1 MRAFFALTAVTF
13 ALAGCNGG
21 EDFSDATVGGCPS
34 GAGCTPTSR
43 GEVLVEL
50 VGPRVENLGYRC
62 GGTNVVF
69 FTKSTESTS
78 TGSNGDP
85 VTVPAYNAL
94 CPSSAQNIEFFIGNG
109 LFEGNYVSLGKILF
123 PKQEALQRYTVTV
136 ADLENSPRRE
146 SADLP
151 KTRNIAALIQ
161 GLDSDPSDPDT
172 VTIPIEAHDIL
183 DDEPELARP
192 LGTSNYDTFR
202 EEWAVGPDV
211 AAIDT
216 YFEKVNDAVAG
227 GIAGLNVDPDIPLAK
242 VKAANR
248 YTRAGNYRFRTC
260 LFITCR
266 DDNDDILSLNLPGR
280 LSNDTPLG
288 EPPLILPNGKIMGLG
303 YAARAASATDAEQEL
318 VAFNETAKVDDLLQL
333 QDASIVSIEDGS
345 TATSLVATGR
355 FLNQLIYNDYNPENG
370 IGKTDIEL
378 NYPTIADSLMDEE
391 KGLLSGDLL
400 SDDVSIPLTA
410 EIEAAPQ
417 PEPDQ
422 ATIDLLAQDS
432 YTLRLMRACLQG
444 ASEPAPANCTA
455 IANLEQEA
463 SPRDANGRYQGNYF
477 PKINDK
483 DVTEEQPRDDYAK
496 SVANEVC
503 LKVISDPGQLNN
515 GIVMAGASDG
525 SCPTTLGVDG
535 WAVGFVSRTFLDD
548 NGMPASANLSMLFA
562 PAAPDTTVTSHFG
575 VTVTGR
581 VDLVDSCRPLYRIAD
596 PNFEAGVR
604 AAWIDGAGDEPLPL
618 LIGYYPYSQGND
630 WIDLLP
636 PKADGEN
643 GLTDLDEDQLEM
655 LVAIRQG
662 AAQFFAGAPGDACDP
677 YPLAP

>member
-136 ADLENSPRRE
+136 ADFENSPRRQ

-172 VTIPIEAHDIL
+172 VRIPVEAHDIL
-183 DDEPELARP
+183 DDEPELAKS
-192 LGTSNYDTFR
+192 LDTADYDVFR
-202 EEWAVGPDV
+202 DDWAVGPDV
-211 AAIDT
+211 PGIDT

-227 GIAGLNVDPDIPLAK
+227 GIDGLNVDQHIPLAK

-318 VAFNETAKVDDLLQL
+318 VAFGETAKVDDLLQL
-333 QDASIVSIEDGS
+333 QDVSIVSIEDGS
-345 TATSLVATGR
+345 TATNLVATGR
-355 FLNQLIYNDYNPENG
+355 FLNQLIYNDYNPDNG

-378 NYPTIADSLMDEE
+378 NYPTIADSLTDDE

-417 PEPDQ
+417 SEPDQ
-422 ATIDLLAQDS
+422 ATIDQLAQGT
-432 YTLRLMRACLQG
+432 YTLRLMRACLEG
-444 ASEPAPANCTA
+444 ANEPTPAACTQ
-455 IANLEQEA
+455 IDNLAEEA
-463 SPRDANGRYQGNYF
+463 ASDGSGNYF
-477 PKINDK
+477 PQINGK
-483 DVTEEQPRDDYAK
+483 DVKEEQPRDDYAQSAAK
-496 SVANEVC
+496 EIC
-503 LKVISDPGQLNN
+503 LKVISDEDQPDN
-515 GIVMAGASDG
+515 GIVMAGPSDG
-525 SCPTTLGVDG
+525 SCPTVLGMDG

-548 NGMPASANLSMLFA
+548 NDMPASANLSMLFA

-581 VDLVDSCRPLYRIAD
+581 VDLTDSCRPLYRISD
-596 PNFEAGVR
+596 PNFDAGIR
-604 AAWIDGAGDEPLPL
+604 AAWLDGTDDLTLGL
-618 LIGYYPYSQGND
+618 LVGYYPYMQGRA
-630 WIDLLP
+630 WIDALP

-643 GLTDLDEDQLEM
+643 SLLDLDEDQQEM
-655 LVAIRQG
+655 LLAIRLG